1 MAIPL
6 IPAGITGLK
15 AALAALKG
23 KGALGALSAGG
34 RMAGQA
40 LKGGGKFLIN
50 NAGSNP
56 VEVGM
61 RIGPDIFFGGM
72 TALQTPGDLG
82 DKLIAGGTQ
91 AIGGVVGGIGA
102 GGLAKKAGL
111 GTGAQTLIDMAG
123 SVGGDYAGMY
133 VGDAALRAKGG
144 GTTPWEKLADEDKRR
159 MEQEIMATY
168 GLAGYRPTDL
178 MGGGI
183 Q

>member
-6 IPAGITGLK
+6 VPAGIAGLK
-15 AALAALKG
+15 AGLAALKG
-23 KGALGALSAGG
+23 LGAKKAVMAGG
-34 RMAGQA
+34 RMAGKA
-40 LKGGGKFLIN
+40 LGNTGKFLLN

-91 AIGGVVGGIGA
+91 ALGGVVGGIGA

-111 GTGAQTLIDMAG
+111 GSGAQTLIDMAG

-144 GTTPWEKLADEDKRR
+144 GTTPWEKLAEEDKRR
-159 MEQEIMATY
+159 LEQEILATY
-168 GLAGYRPTDL
+168 GLAGYRPHEL
-178 MGGGI
+178 IGGMG
-183 Q
+183 